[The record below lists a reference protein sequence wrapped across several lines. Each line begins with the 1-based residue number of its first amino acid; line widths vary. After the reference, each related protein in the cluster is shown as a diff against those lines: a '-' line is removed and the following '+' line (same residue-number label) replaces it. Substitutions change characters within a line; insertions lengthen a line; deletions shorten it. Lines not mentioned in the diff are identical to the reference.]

1 MNWFMGERSHNLLL
15 MEALG
20 ISLTFDRLNQGHD
33 CILLQAMLSL
43 TEAK

>member
-20 ISLTFDRLNQGHD
+20 ISLNFDRLNQGHD
-33 CILLQAMLSL
+33 CALLQAMLSL
-43 TEAK
+43 TLAK